1 MFKKLILIASSW
13 LLFNFCD
20 AKKLVNLKQFIP
32 TIEIELKYA
41 TKANFTKQQV
51 YNFKTCYVLEDV
63 AVALK
68 QVQAALAIKNLGLK
82 IWDGFRPRQAQIKFW
97 QICPDERYVSNPYTK
112 LGRHTRGTAIDVTLI
127 DLKTKIEL
135 IMPTE
140 FDDFSVK
147 AAPDYVGPEI
157 SELAIKNR
165 AILKQVMY
173 EHSFTNY
180 LTEWWHFDYAGWE
193 NCAPLDL
200 EPQDQDIIEI

>member
-20 AKKLVNLKQFIP
+20 AKKLVNLKKFIP
-32 TIEIELKYA
+32 TIEVDLKYA

-51 YNFKTCYVLEDV
+51 YNFETCYVLEDV

-68 QVQAALAIKNLGLK
+68 QVQAVLATKSLGLK
-82 IWDGFRPRQAQIKFW
+82 IWDGFRPKQAQIKFW
-97 QICPDERYVSNPYTK
+97 QICPDERYVSNPYTE
-112 LGRHTRGTAIDVTLI
+112 LGRHTRGTAVDVTLI
-127 DLKTKIEL
+127 DLKTKSEL
-135 IMPTE
+135 VMPTK

-147 AAPDYVGPEI
+147 AAPDYAGPEI
-157 SELAIKNR
+157 SQLAIKNR

-173 EHSFTNY
+173 EYNFTNNK
-180 LTEWWHFDYAGWE
+180 TEWWHFDYAGWK

-200 EPQDQDIIEI
+200 EPQDQDTIEI